1 MQEEDNAKIIFP
13 SGGGEGKEPDNIR
26 NVCLA
31 FLLAILR

>member
-1 MQEEDNAKIIFP
+1 MQEEDNAQIIFP
-13 SGGGEGKEPDNIR
+13 SGGGGEEANNIR